1 MANNDDIKV
10 DDNISTGLMD
20 KCDSMVIERIDIV
33 EKEDTSDSKVDT
45 PKQQQMQSETIQEQS
60 SAHQSPISP
69 QYNEPSTQSSIHTN
83 INHTNSSLQSQVD
96 TTTQSITHDMH
107 KIKNESAIST
117 LGYISDRDDYCKG
130 ESSIIHR
137 EEVVSEDSGT
147 INKIKGWF
155 STSSEPQNADD
166 DDDQSCASNYQNMA
180 TPDTD
185 KIKRNTTTTDDD
197 EEVIGKC
204 SFFYNNAPISNEED
218 ECYFDQLSTIEQ
230 YHRQQ
235 RSRLKHVAQAIKTQA
250 KRQWT
255 ERRYRRRLR
264 QSTQLG
270 TTPYSIYNEST
281 NINGSSSSNHDEFQY
296 ELSEEHRNAF
306 AAAHAALNNQTSN
319 EYTRNRHAIR
329 KQYGYDN
336 YNFSD
341 EYDLELA
348 QDDEPTSPGRD
359 EIRAD
364 LTKSSLSIRG
374 SGLIRLP
381 ADNVRLVCDSQ
392 LQPGILSIETRDVDG
407 AKGYENYCNGNR
419 YGNIHNSGIMMPSIL
434 SKKEKKNHKATRRRI
449 RKQNGKDSPDY
460 NNILRR
466 QELAYVL
473 TVDEQIYRRMV
484 QEMGDAYRY
493 PCGLYYCFHVTD
505 DGNHVAIGVA
515 VAILLVIF
523 ILLVVGMILWPTW

>member
-10 DDNISTGLMD
+10 DNISTAIMD
-20 KCDSMVIERIDIV
+20 EGDSIAIKRIGSL
-33 EKEDTSDSKVDT
+33 EEDTSDSKVDT
-45 PKQQQMQSETIQEQS
+45 PKQQLQSAQTIQEHSSDIIQS
-60 SAHQSPISP
+60 
-69 QYNEPSTQSSIHTN
+69 T
-83 INHTNSSLQSQVD
+83 
-96 TTTQSITHDMH
+96 ITHDMH
-107 KIKNESAIST
+107 KIRNKSAIST
-117 LGYISDRDDYCKG
+117 LGFNSDRDDYCKG
-130 ESSIIHR
+130 PTRTHR
-137 EEVVSEDSGT
+137 EEVISEDSGT
-147 INKIKGWF
+147 TMNKIKGWF
-155 STSSEPQNADD
+155 STSSESQDADVDD

-180 TPDTD
+180 TPDID
-185 KIKRNTTTTDDD
+185 KSRRNTTTTNDD

-235 RSRLKHVAQAIKTQA
+235 RGRLNPRAMAQAIKTQA

-281 NINGSSSSNHDEFQY
+281 NTNGSNHDEFQY

-306 AAAHAALNNQTSN
+306 VVAHAALNDQTSN

-419 YGNIHNSGIMMPSIL
+419 YGNIHNSGIMMMPSIS
-434 SKKEKKNHKATRRRI
+434 SKKEKKNHKATRRRR
-449 RKQNGKDSPDY
+449 RKQNGNDSPNY

-473 TVDEQIYRRMV
+473 TVDEQIYRRLV

-493 PCGLYYCFHVTD
+493 PCGIYYCFHVTD
-505 DGNHVAIGVA
+505 DGNHVGIGVA

-523 ILLVVGMILWPTW
+523 VLLVIGMILWPTW

>member
-1 MANNDDIKV
+1 MDEGDSIAIKRGG
-10 DDNISTGLMD
+10 SL
-20 KCDSMVIERIDIV
+20 E
-33 EKEDTSDSKVDT
+33 EDTSDIKEGDV
-45 PKQQQMQSETIQEQS
+45 PKQQ
-60 SAHQSPISP
+60 
-69 QYNEPSTQSSIHTN
+69 
-83 INHTNSSLQSQVD
+83 LQSAETKQHSSD

-107 KIKNESAIST
+107 KIRNESAIST
-117 LGYISDRDDYCKG
+117 LGHNSDRDDYCKG
-130 ESSIIHR
+130 APHPTRNQIGD
-137 EEVVSEDSGT
+137 EVISEDSGT
-147 INKIKGWF
+147 TMSKIKGWF
-155 STSSEPQNADD
+155 STSSESYQQDADDD

-185 KIKRNTTTTDDD
+185 KSRRNTTTTDD

-218 ECYFDQLSTIEQ
+218 DSYFDQLSTIEQ
-230 YHRQQ
+230 YHRKQ
-235 RSRLKHVAQAIKTQA
+235 RGRLNPRAMAQAIKTQA
-250 KRQWT
+250 RRQWT

-281 NINGSSSSNHDEFQY
+281 NTNGLSSSQHDEFQY

-306 AAAHAALNNQTSN
+306 AAAHAALNDQTSN

-329 KQYGYDN
+329 KQYGYDS

-359 EIRAD
+359 EICAD

-419 YGNIHNSGIMMPSIL
+419 YGNIHNSGIMMMPSIS
-434 SKKEKKNHKATRRRI
+434 SKKEKNHKATRRRR
-449 RKQNGKDSPDY
+449 RKQHDKDSPDY

-493 PCGLYYCFHVTD
+493 PCGIYYCFHVTD
-505 DGNHVAIGVA
+505 DGAHVGIGVA

-523 ILLVVGMILWPTW
+523 ILLVIGMILWPTW